1 VLSFATH
8 AVEAS
13 LSRKSDFHSTRPT
26 HMAVAPIAPENA
38 QATHGAG
45 PDSVGVTA
53 GAVARP
59 RMLEVWLELNVA
71 AACLFE

>member
-1 VLSFATH
+1 
-8 AVEAS
+8 
-13 LSRKSDFHSTRPT
+13 
-26 HMAVAPIAPENA
+26 MAVAPIAPENA